1 MCAVAVPSPRS
12 SPPRDACELDSA
24 SASPEPPS
32 QPRAFGN
39 SPPVPAWSCP
49 GMQGG
54 RQGALLA
61 AAPILLSC
69 TPLALTFPVAL
80 PCPPALSSPCCRP
93 QALLPL
99 PWLPPG
105 WAAALPPSGG
115 RDLPHLHSSTDSI
128 CHVEAGGCCPPGL
141 GTTASAAGRGAL
153 LSSLRFAALGLHGER
168 RKELSPH
175 ALHSLEQAETECRE
189 GAERCSL
196 APAPSPSPLACLK
209 AIGGPGPGSVAPACS
224 CCLASPHQ
232 PAGPAVAPCCC
243 ARALAPATLGPGL
256 LLSRHEPPR
265 QLWATGGGSGDCS
278 GYCFLK
284 TWLYLLF

>member
-1 MCAVAVPSPRS
+1 
-12 SPPRDACELDSA
+12 
-24 SASPEPPS
+24 
-32 QPRAFGN
+32 
-39 SPPVPAWSCP
+39 
-49 GMQGG
+49 MQGG

-99 PWLPPG
+99 PRLPPG

-115 RDLPHLHSSTDSI
+115 RDLPHLHSSTNSI

-153 LSSLRFAALGLHGER
+153 LSSMRFAALGLHGER

-224 CCLASPHQ
+224 CCLASPAGQTRGGPVLLRSRPGTSHARTRA
-232 PAGPAVAPCCC
+232 PALK
-243 ARALAPATLGPGL
+243 ARAPPAALGNGRWLWGL
-256 LLSRHEPPR
+256 QR
-265 QLWATGGGSGDCS
+265 
-278 GYCFLK
+278 
-284 TWLYLLF
+284 LLFFKDVVVFIILGGCLVCFSFFFLHCKSLVVQLRGTTACI